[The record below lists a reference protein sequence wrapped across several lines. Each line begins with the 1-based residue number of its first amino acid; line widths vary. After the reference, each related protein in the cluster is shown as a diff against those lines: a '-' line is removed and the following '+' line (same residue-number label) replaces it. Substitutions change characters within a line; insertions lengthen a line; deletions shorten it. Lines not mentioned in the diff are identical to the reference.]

1 MTQLPKYPQW
11 RPDFEAPGPHVL
23 IEKKGGM
30 TFDLPDYRDPDD
42 DGDEDEEFT
51 RYRYYE
57 SSRILGK
64 LFRAIDE
71 QKIFE
76 EIQTHSRQITLHT
89 SSIIESL
96 WVYVQHKCK
105 LIQWEHKL
113 EWARDIRDE

>member
-1 MTQLPKYPQW
+1 LSLD
-11 RPDFEAPGPHVL
+11 RPD
-23 IEKKGGM
+23 
-30 TFDLPDYRDPDD
+30 YQDPDD
-42 DGDEDEEFT
+42 DPDEDEEFT
-51 RYRYYE
+51 RYRYYA

-76 EIQTHSRQITLHT
+76 EIQKHSRQITLHT
-89 SSIIESL
+89 SGVIASV
-96 WVYVQHKCK
+96 WTYVQFKCK